1 MKRNEMI
8 KDRNLF
14 NNIIKKGKFK
24 KNEFF
29 VIYNN
34 ENETNNINF
43 GIAVSKKYGHAVD
56 RNRIKRQTRA
66 IIDINRNLFK
76 NGFNYIIM
84 VRKSCLG
91 TNFNTLENALK
102 ELLK

>member
-1 MKRNEMI
+1 MKRTEMI

-14 NNIIKKGKFK
+14 NNIIKKGNYK
-24 KNEFF
+24 KNDFF

-34 ENETNNINF
+34 EKENNDINY

-56 RNRIKRQTRA
+56 RNRIKRQVRA
-66 IIDINRNLFK
+66 IIDNNRNLFK

-91 TNFNTLENALK
+91 TSFNDLENALK